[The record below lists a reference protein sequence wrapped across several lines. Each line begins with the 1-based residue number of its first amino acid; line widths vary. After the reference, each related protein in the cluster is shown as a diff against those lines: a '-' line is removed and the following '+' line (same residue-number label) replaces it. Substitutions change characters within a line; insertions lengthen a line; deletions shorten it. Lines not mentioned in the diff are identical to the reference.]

1 VKRERERAM
10 KRLTQVR
17 CGAAWELA
25 LAALIALVAAVVLDR
40 TGPRGGEFFVGMLLG
55 LGLGLAGFAYG
66 AWRRERSA

>member
-1 VKRERERAM
+1 M

-25 LAALIALVAAVVLDR
+25 LSALIAFVGAVVLDK

-66 AWRRERSA
+66 AWRRERSV